1 MVGLGVTKLTEA
13 VGTDMRAIAS
23 LAGVLSLVGAL
34 ARNITRV
41 PFGAGCGRSILL
53 HFSCLGISG
62 DTLYGLHKT
71 GWVKFRPNTGP
82 GCVAIVQVIEYPGA
96 VVPGPVPGEGAVVRV

>member
-1 MVGLGVTKLTEA
+1 MIGLSVTKLGEA
-13 VGTDMRAIAS
+13 MGADVGAIAG
-23 LAGVLSLVGAL
+23 LPRIVHLVGAL

-41 PFGAGCGRSILL
+41 PFGAGSGRSILL

-71 GWVKFRPNTGP
+71 GWVKF
-82 GCVAIVQVIEYPGA
+82 
-96 VVPGPVPGEGAVVRV
+96 